1 MLRDIET
8 THPEIKTLLGD
19 KECRNE
25 TAKANTEKTKKKKP
39 TRDWL
44 GYFREEDPSS
54 MNLSKKTNFKWNLKD
69 LI

>member
-1 MLRDIET
+1 MLFYFEFKRDNAHIET

-39 TRDWL
+39 TRD
-44 GYFREEDPSS
+44 
-54 MNLSKKTNFKWNLKD
+54 
-69 LI
+69 